1 MDDIRK
7 LAYAALNQ
15 SDVIEEVLGEYEPV
29 SVKSSGPD
37 PEVETIEEPEPSET
51 ARFLFEL
58 QSDIPEETGDVGALG
73 RMRELAYSRKNNV
86 TFDQNDG
93 VAMEDEIAALTEKAK
108 QLATANAGLSERG
121 IKRRYIMAEPE
132 APPDAHVYEDGVG
145 KYFYKIDS
153 KLRPFDVTDVVEADS
168 WFELSD
174 DGRTLAS
181 VLLLAKEYPWFTV
194 EDQSREQIESHLY
207 RALVTELDELN
218 DENVYRME
226 RIDKIADALMNR

>member
-7 LAYAALNQ
+7 LAYAALDQ
-15 SDVIEEVLGEYEPV
+15 SDVIKEVLSEYDPV
-29 SVKSSGPD
+29 SVDSSGPD
-37 PEVETIEEPEPSET
+37 PDIDTVEEPEPSET

-58 QSDIPEETGDVGALG
+58 QSEIPEGEDETGTLG
-73 RMRELAYSRKNNV
+73 RMREIAYSRKNNV
-86 TFDQNDG
+86 TFNQNDG

-132 APPDAHVYEDGVG
+132 APTDAHVYEDGVG
-145 KYFYKIDS
+145 KYFYKTDTKI
-153 KLRPFDVTDVVEADS
+153 RPSDVTTVVDADS
-168 WFELSD
+168 WFALSD

-194 EDQSREQIESHLY
+194 EEQSREQIESHLY

-226 RIDKIADALMNR
+226 RIDKIANVLANR

>member
-7 LAYAALNQ
+7 LAYAALDQ
-15 SDVIEEVLGEYEPV
+15 SDVIKEVLSEYDPV
-29 SVKSSGPD
+29 SVDSSGPD
-37 PEVETIEEPEPSET
+37 PDIDTVEEPEPSET

-58 QSDIPEETGDVGALG
+58 QSEIPEGEDETGTLG
-73 RMRELAYSRKNNV
+73 RMREIAYSRKNNV
-86 TFDQNDG
+86 TFNQNDG

-132 APPDAHVYEDGVG
+132 APTDAHVYEDGVG
-145 KYFYKIDS
+145 KYFYKTDTKI
-153 KLRPFDVTDVVEADS
+153 RPSDVTAVVDADS
-168 WFELSD
+168 WFALSD

-194 EDQSREQIESHLY
+194 EEQSREQIESHLY

-226 RIDKIADALMNR
+226 RIDKIANVLANR